1 MRFLELMANL
11 SSPLPLA
18 ILTEPFSVLLPL
30 QFYCSFLPYRMTSAP
45 SPENLQAGSCPIGTP
60 DHPFPLAC
68 GTSLANACIAY
79 ETYGCLNA
87 RKDNAILLFHALSG
101 SQHAAGIVTSKP
113 DTGDR
118 WTEDCHRGWWDLFI
132 GPGKVLDTDKYF
144 ILCANYLGGCYGST
158 GPASIDPSTGQ
169 PYGASFP
176 AISTHD
182 VVRSQLKLLDLFGI
196 HRLHAVIGPSV
207 GGLLALNFATLY
219 PDRVKIVIPIAAGPR
234 TTVLTRL
241 TLFEQVL
248 AIENDPH
255 FNGGNYYHGPAPEY
269 GLALARMISHKTFVH
284 LDAIER
290 RARTDLVQPDD
301 QLSWY
306 RVRNNVESYMLH
318 QGKKFVKRFDAN
330 TYLRIA
336 DMWLQFD
343 LLRDADASSYQQL
356 FLSTSAQADHHYL
369 IFSIDSD
376 FCFYPE
382 EQAELTDIL
391 EKSGTSSMMI
401 TVHSNKG
408 HDSFLL
414 EPELYAPHLHYTL
427 EGRWKKSSVDS
438 PPLLR
443 DVE

>member
-1 MRFLELMANL
+1 M
-11 SSPLPLA
+11 SP
-18 ILTEPFSVLLPL
+18 
-30 QFYCSFLPYRMTSAP
+30 AP
-45 SPENLQAGSCPIGTP
+45 QTAENPAGTCVIGTP
-60 DHPFPLAC
+60 EKPFPLSS
-68 GTSLANACIAY
+68 GTELTDARIAF
-79 ETYGCLNA
+79 ESYGRLNA

-101 SQHAAGIVTSKP
+101 SQHAAGFTASVP

-118 WTEDCHRGWWDLFI
+118 WTEDCQRGWWDLFI

-158 GPASIDPSTGQ
+158 GPASINPATGK

-176 AISTHD
+176 SISTRD
-182 VVRSQLKLLDLFGI
+182 VVESQRALLDHFGI
-196 HRLHAVIGPSV
+196 DRLHAVIGPSV
-207 GGLLALNFATLY
+207 GGLLAINFATLH
-219 PDRVKIVIPIAAGPR
+219 PERVKIVIPVACGPR

-255 FNGGNYYHGPAPEY
+255 FNGGDYYQGPAPEY

-284 LDAIER
+284 LDTIER
-290 RARTDLVQPDD
+290 RARNDLSQPGD

-336 DMWLQFD
+336 DMWLNFD
-343 LLRDADASSYQQL
+343 PLQDAGVQNYAEL
-356 FLSTSAQADHHYL
+356 FERSRSAGHHYL

-382 EQAELTDIL
+382 EQAELTSML

-427 EGRWKKSSVDS
+427 EGRWKKTSVNGLGI
-438 PPLLR
+438 PE
-443 DVE
+443 VE